1 MDSKVMEI
9 RLKQWIPILEEQA
22 RSGLNKKEW
31 CKLNGIKRSEFFK
44 WQKELRKT
52 LIEKNEN
59 MFQEQPSRELA
70 VHTVPN
76 FVEITPTGSS
86 QQSSLNDCCILS
98 GDFAPATP
106 SISIRCG
113 KFLVEVNTDVSER
126 LLSKVL
132 KVMSDV

>member
-1 MDSKVMEI
+1 LDSKVMEL

-22 RSGLNKKEW
+22 RSGLSKKDW
-31 CKLNGIKRSEFFK
+31 CELNGIKRSAFFK

-52 LIEKNEN
+52 LLEKNKN
-59 MFQEQPSRELA
+59 MYQEQSSSELA
-70 VHTVPN
+70 LHTAPD

-86 QQSSLNDCCILS
+86 QQTSLNDCCVLS
-98 GDFAPATP
+98 GDFTPAP

-113 KFLVEVNTDVSER
+113 KFVVEVNTDVSEQ